1 MAHLED
7 IRSNN
12 TPEELAAIAKSIREA
27 IATPNLN
34 EQAVEIP
41 QDPTGPPAEPDL
53 SQCKTDAERRAKV
66 QEHLA
71 ATDSYLTE
79 LLNRPIRGLNCY
91 SPAEATALA
100 RAAAAALRADGYRM

>member
-1 MAHLED
+1 MAQLED

-27 IATPNLN
+27 ITPNLT
-34 EQAVEIP
+34 EQAAEKP

-53 SQCKTDAERRAKV
+53 TQCKTDAERRAKV

-71 ATDSYLTE
+71 ATDRYLTE